1 MRFLP
6 IGANFVV
13 ARSNGRTPTIAH
25 DKKSLVFPRALR
37 SEGPGMWWQR
47 LISSYKDWRARRKAN
62 AKKRYDARIRRI
74 VAKEWAREQR
84 QNNRRERKPQWK

>member
-1 MRFLP
+1 
-6 IGANFVV
+6 
-13 ARSNGRTPTIAH
+13 
-25 DKKSLVFPRALR
+25 
-37 SEGPGMWWQR
+37 MWWQR